1 MTLAF
6 NEPRY
11 PIEPS
16 DYRCTSCAGEVAVE
30 APFFSAIFF
39 EGEIF
44 RRRSYCP
51 ECWSRPAAPPP
62 EVYAFWRSRR
72 PSPQAAP
79 RRVRF
84 DPDLVL
90 EFFRR
95 LSAGTEG
102 AEAAGSVEGG
112 PPPAERAR
120 LRLVL
125 ALLLLR
131 RKYLVYQSAANR
143 DGREWLK
150 LSEKADASKIHL
162 VENPPLSDA
171 QIEEVKGA
179 LGELLQMDMG

>member
-1 MTLAF
+1 VTQAF

-11 PIEPS
+11 AFEPS
-16 DYRCTSCAGEVAVE
+16 DYRCSACESEVAVE

-39 EGEIF
+39 EAEVF

-51 ECWSRPAAPPP
+51 GCWSRPASALP
-62 EVYAFWRSRR
+62 EHFAFWRSRR
-72 PSPQAAP
+72 PAPQAAP
-79 RRVRF
+79 RRIRF

-95 LSAGTEG
+95 LAGADGE
-102 AEAAGSVEGG
+102 AETAGPEGG
-112 PPPAERAR
+112 PPPAERVR

-143 DGREWLK
+143 EGREWLK
-150 LSEKADASKIHL
+150 LSEKADPQRVHL

-171 QIEEVKGA
+171 QIGEVKAA
-179 LGELLQMDMG
+179 LGDLLQMDMG